1 MHSHNEVKKMISDR
15 HMLLFLNACGWTSQ
29 KVLMALGAFTPLED
43 ILKASEVDLKLS
55 GLFTKGEID
64 KLMALRRKSSPEAEV
79 QRVREAGATFVTLL
93 DESYPDQLKAIDDP
107 PALLYIKGKLDFQGL
122 PPVAIVGSR
131 KCSDYG
137 VSVCEMLA
145 QGLAGQGVPIVSGL
159 AAGIDGIAHRAALR
173 VGGYT
178 VGVLGTGIDQI
189 YPPSNRGLF
198 RDMERLGGIVTE
210 FPLGAQ
216 GLRHHFPMRN
226 RIISGLSKG
235 VVVIEAKKAS
245 GTLITAGLCG
255 EQGRSVMA
263 VPGNI
268 TSAYSQG
275 TNALI
280 NDGARLIQS
289 VEDVLDEIGWDHVVQ
304 NQADQRAMD
313 LTESQMTVYN
323 CLEYSKTPQEISDQ
337 TGLAIADV
345 QAILT
350 VLELMGHIHESGAQ
364 RFARTL

>member
-1 MHSHNEVKKMISDR
+1 MISDR
-15 HMLLFLNACGWTSQ
+15 LMLLFLNACGWTSQ
-29 KVLMALGAFTPLED
+29 KVLIALGAFNPLED
-43 ILKASEVDLKLS
+43 ILKASEVDLKFS
-55 GLFTKGEID
+55 GLFTKGEIN
-64 KLMALRRKSSPEAEV
+64 KLLAFKLKSSPEAEA
-79 QRVREAGATFVTLL
+79 QRVQDAGASFVSIL
-93 DESYPDQLKAIDDP
+93 DDAYPAQLKTIDDP
-107 PALLYIKGKLDFQGL
+107 PALLYIKGSLDFKGL

-159 AAGIDGIAHRAALR
+159 AAGIDGIAHRAAIR

-178 VGVLGTGIDQI
+178 VGVLGTGIDRI

-198 RDMERLGGIVTE
+198 YDMERRGGIVTE

-226 RIISGLSKG
+226 RIISGLSHG

-255 EQGRSVMA
+255 DQGRSIMA

-268 TSAYSQG
+268 TSLYSQG

-289 VEDVLDEIGWDHVVQ
+289 VEDVLDEIGWTQLVQ
-304 NQADQRAMD
+304 KKTKNRDLD

-337 TGLAIADV
+337 TGLTIPDV
-345 QAILT
+345 QSILT
-350 VLELMGHIHESGAQ
+350 ILELMGHIHEAGAQ